1 MCELTIVVPLF
12 NEQNSVVSVCESI
25 ELALNGLNKS
35 YEIIL
40 VDDGSR
46 DETAK
51 IVRRLADANVNIK
64 AILFARNFGQTA
76 ALMAGFDHARG
87 QVLVPMDGDGQNDP
101 ADIPALLA
109 KLEEGYDVVSGWREQ
124 RQDPAFTRVLL
135 SRLANKLISGIAGV
149 RLHDYGCTL
158 KAYRREILN
167 DVRIYG
173 EMHRYIPI
181 FAFWQGARVTEMA
194 VRHHPRRH
202 DKSKYGLDRI
212 LKVLLDLIII
222 HFLDRYAS
230 KPIYVFGSFGLFSI
244 LASFLAGGVAL
255 WLKFFADIS
264 FISTPLPLV
273 TVLLFIV
280 GIMSVFM
287 GVQAEILT
295 RIYFEGQG
303 KASYVVKE
311 TINVPQ

>member
-1 MCELTIVVPLF
+1 LF
-12 NEQNSVVSVCESI
+12 NEQNSVARVCESVKQ
-25 ELALNGLNKS
+25 ALDGLGKP

-46 DETAK
+46 DDTAE
-51 IVRRLADANVNIK
+51 IMRQLADANSDVK
-64 AILFARNFGQTA
+64 AILFPRNFGQTA

-87 QVLVPMDGDGQNDP
+87 RIIIPMDGDGQNDP
-101 ADIPALLA
+101 ADIPGLLA

-124 RQDPAFTRVLL
+124 RQDPAFSRVLV
-135 SRLANKLISGIAGV
+135 SRLANRLISSVTGV
-149 RLHDYGCTL
+149 RLHDFGCTL

-181 FAFWQGARVTEMA
+181 FAYWQGARVTEMP

-202 DKSKYGLDRI
+202 DTSKYGLDRI
-212 LKVLLDLIII
+212 FKVLLDLIVIR
-222 HFLDRYAS
+222 FLDRYAS
-230 KPIYVFGSFGLFSI
+230 KPMYVFGSFGLLSI
-244 LASFLAGGVAL
+244 LASFLSAGLAL
-255 WLKFFADIS
+255 WLKFFEDVSLIE
-264 FISTPLPLV
+264 TPLPLL
-273 TVLLFIV
+273 TALLFIV
-280 GIMSVFM
+280 GMMSLFM

-303 KASYVVKE
+303 KASYAVKE
-311 TINVPQ
+311 TINLS